1 MALNRPTE
9 REPAHRPKSER
20 RQGTASSDP
29 GRARVSGKRASPPR
43 RSGLGMTLTVL
54 QGLTWGTNTSQRADR
69 FAKCTNT
76 ASVKNEDQLC
86 DDSVVNKDNDE
97 LSI

>member
-1 MALNRPTE
+1 
-9 REPAHRPKSER
+9 
-20 RQGTASSDP
+20 
-29 GRARVSGKRASPPR
+29 
-43 RSGLGMTLTVL
+43 MTLTVL